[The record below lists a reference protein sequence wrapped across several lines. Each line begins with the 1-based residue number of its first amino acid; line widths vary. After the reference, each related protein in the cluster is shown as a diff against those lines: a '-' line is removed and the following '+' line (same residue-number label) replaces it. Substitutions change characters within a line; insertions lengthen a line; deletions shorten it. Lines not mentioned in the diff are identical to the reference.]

1 MPKPILNSAEAAE
14 MLGVTDARIRQM
26 CIDGSLDGV
35 SKFSPRAWLIPLS
48 SAKRLLRKRERE
60 QAKKERA

>member
-14 MLGVTDARIRQM
+14 MLGVTDARIRQL
-26 CIDGSLDGV
+26 CIDGSLEGV

-48 SAKRLLRKRERE
+48 SVKRLLRKR
-60 QAKKERA
+60 AKKERA